1 LIQRNEIETDIN
13 LPLEIPMPVFDGMLR
28 VLNVLSSQDGLALFL
43 YAKNGLPSS
52 KKTIQDLGLTQK
64 RFYSRLKDLLDIGLI
79 EKVEGCY
86 QYTTLGE
93 AVSKLGIYLGHVID
107 NKERLVLIDQLDKN
121 KSLSSSEVDEIKS
134 LVIKQSGVLQ
144 GALNL
149 ILDSKDLQKVEVFSN
164 YDVGVEI
171 LVNKINSSQNR
182 ILLASKYFDTRVI
195 DATLKA
201 HKRGVEFK
209 VIMAKENLIR
219 KIEMLK
225 LFLSPKLML
234 ALIEFSNN
242 GVENSVREFELDYS
256 YCVIDDKGCF
266 FEFPPFEEKFTIGF
280 FVIDKKINYQF
291 TDLFGFQWDKAEA
304 KEMPEFFKKLKKL
317 NI

>member
-1 LIQRNEIETDIN
+1 M
-13 LPLEIPMPVFDGMLR
+13 PLEIPMPVFDGMLR
-28 VLNVLSSQDGLALFL
+28 VLNVLSNQDGLALFL

-93 AVSKLGIYLGHVID
+93 AVSKLGIYLGHVVD
-107 NKERLVLIDQLDKN
+107 NKERLALLDQLNKN
-121 KSLSSSEVDEIKS
+121 KSLSSSDVDEIKR
-134 LVIKQSGVLQ
+134 LVIEQSGVLK
-144 GALNL
+144 GAFSL
-149 ILDSKDLQKVEVFSN
+149 ILDGKDLQKVEVISN
-164 YDVGVEI
+164 YDVLVKI
-171 LVNKINSSQNR
+171 LVNKINSSQNHV
-182 ILLASKYFDTRVI
+182 LLASKYFDTRVI

-209 VIMAKENLIR
+209 VMMAKEDLTR

-242 GVENSVREFELDYS
+242 GAENKVREFELDYS
-256 YCVIDDKGCF
+256 YCIIDDQGCF
-266 FEFPPFEEKFTIGF
+266 FEFPPSEEKFSIGF
-280 FVIDKKINYQF
+280 FVIDEKINYQF
-291 TDLFGFQWDKAEA
+291 TDLFGSQWDKAEA
-304 KEMPEFFKKLKKL
+304 KEMPEFFKQLKRL

>member
-1 LIQRNEIETDIN
+1 
-13 LPLEIPMPVFDGMLR
+13 MPVFDGMLR

-52 KKTIQDLGLTQK
+52 KKAIQDLGLTQK
-64 RFYSRLKDLLDIGLI
+64 RFYSRLKVLLDVGLI

-107 NKERLVLIDQLDKN
+107 NKERLSLLDQLNKN
-121 KSLSSSEVDEIKS
+121 KSLSSSDVDEIKS
-134 LVIKQSGVLQ
+134 LVIEQSGVLK

-149 ILDSKDLQKVEVFSN
+149 ILDGDDKKVEVISS
-164 YDVGVEI
+164 YEVLVEI

-201 HKRGVEFK
+201 NKRGVEFK
-209 VIMAKENLIR
+209 VIMAKENLTR

-234 ALIEFSNN
+234 ALMEFSNN
-242 GVENSVREFELDYS
+242 GAENSVREFELDYS
-256 YCVIDDKGCF
+256 YCVIDDGCL
-266 FEFPPFEEKFTIGF
+266 FEFPPSEEKFSIGF
-280 FVIDKKINYQF
+280 FVFNKKINYQF
-291 TDLFGFQWDKAEA
+291 TDLFRCQWDKAKA

-317 NI
+317 KI

>member
-1 LIQRNEIETDIN
+1 
-13 LPLEIPMPVFDGMLR
+13 MPVFDGVLR
-28 VLNVLSSQDGLALFL
+28 VFNVLSSQDGLALFL
-43 YAKNGLPSS
+43 YAKNGLSSS
-52 KKTIQDLGLTQK
+52 KKAIQDLGLTQK

-79 EKVEGCY
+79 EKVDGYY

-107 NKERLVLIDQLDKN
+107 NKERLVLIDQLNKN

-182 ILLASKYFDTRVI
+182 ILLASKYFDARVI

-209 VIMAKENLIR
+209 VIMAKENLTR

-225 LFLSPKLML
+225 LFLSPKLIL
-234 ALIEFSNN
+234 ALMEFSNN
-242 GVENSVREFELDYS
+242 GAENSVREFELDYS

-304 KEMPEFFKKLKKL
+304 KEMPEFFKKLKRL

>member
-1 LIQRNEIETDIN
+1 MIQRNEIETDIN

>member
-1 LIQRNEIETDIN
+1 
-13 LPLEIPMPVFDGMLR
+13 MPVFDGMLR

-43 YAKNGLPSS
+43 YAKNGLPNS
-52 KKTIQDLGLTQK
+52 KKAIQDLGLTQK
-64 RFYSRLKDLLDIGLI
+64 RFYSRLNNLLDIGLI

-93 AVSKLGIYLGHVID
+93 AVSKLAIYLGQVVD
-107 NKERLVLIDQLDKN
+107 KKERLTLLDQLNKN
-121 KSLSSSEVDEIKS
+121 KSLSSSDVDEIKS
-134 LVIKQSGVLQ
+134 LVIEQSGVLK

-149 ILDSKDLQKVEVFSN
+149 ILDGNDQKVEMFSN

-171 LVNKINSSQNR
+171 LVNKINSAKNH

-201 HKRGVEFK
+201 NKRGVEFK
-209 VIMAKENLIR
+209 VIMAKENLTR

-225 LFLSPKLML
+225 LFLSPKLIL
-234 ALIEFSNN
+234 ALTEFANN
-242 GVENSVREFELDYS
+242 GAEKSVREFELDYS

-266 FEFPPFEEKFTIGF
+266 FEFPPYEDKFSIGF
-280 FVIDKKINYQF
+280 FVIDEKINDQF
-291 TDLFGFQWDKAEA
+291 NDLFRCQWDKAEA
-304 KEMPEFFKKLKKL
+304 KEMPEFFKKLKRL

>member
-1 LIQRNEIETDIN
+1 
-13 LPLEIPMPVFDGMLR
+13 MPVFDGMLR
-28 VLNVLSSQDGLALFL
+28 VLNVLSRQDGLALFL

-52 KKTIQDLGLTQK
+52 KKAIQDLGLTQK
-64 RFYSRLKDLLDIGLI
+64 RFYSRLNNLLDIGLI

-93 AVSKLGIYLGHVID
+93 AVSKLAIYLGHVVD
-107 NKERLVLIDQLDKN
+107 KKERLSLIDQVEKN

-134 LVIKQSGVLQ
+134 LVIEQSGVLQ

-149 ILDSKDLQKVEVFSN
+149 ILDGDNLQKVEMFSN
-164 YDVGVEI
+164 YEVGVEI

-182 ILLASKYFDTRVI
+182 ILLASKYFDVRVI

-209 VIMAKENLIR
+209 VIMAKENLTR

-234 ALIEFSNN
+234 ALMEFANN
-242 GVENSVREFELDYS
+242 GAEKSVREFELNYS

-266 FEFPPFEEKFTIGF
+266 FEFPPYEEKFSIGF

-291 TDLFGFQWDKAEA
+291 NDLFRCQWDKAEA